1 MSRGTERRT
10 LFVDDSYAGHF
21 LDLLEEMSR
30 RFAVQVHAY
39 VLMGNHYHLILRTPS
54 ANASRA
60 MQWLNMAFS
69 AWFNAKQQRVGHVF
83 QGRFRSTLVDGDGAW
98 LLKLSAYVHLNP
110 VRVAGLGLDKAANKA
125 EARGFAAPD
134 RESVR
139 SRLRVLRE
147 YRWSSYRCYVNYVSA
162 PEWLVTDELLRRAGD
177 AGKYR
182 RFVQR
187 YVTRGL
193 KPEDF
198 DGLGERVVLGST
210 AFLDKVRG
218 WVGQVGRETP
228 NTAELSRCVPLEAI
242 IQAVEAVKGE
252 TLDSFLTRHGDWG
265 KPAVLYL
272 ARERSGLTLAE
283 IGMRIGSMDYNAVS
297 AAVRRFKDRLAKDR
311 EVREVMD
318 QCQKQL

>member
-1 MSRGTERRT
+1 MARPLRVDVENGRYHVMSRGTERRT
-10 LFVDDSYAGHF
+10 LFVDDSYSEHF
-21 LDLLEEMSR
+21 LDLLE
-30 RFAVQVHAY
+30 
-39 VLMGNHYHLILRTPS
+39 
-54 ANASRA
+54 
-60 MQWLNMAFS
+60 W
-69 AWFNAKQQRVGHVF
+69 W
-83 QGRFRSTLVDGDGAW
+83 
-98 LLKLSAYVHLNP
+98 
-110 VRVAGLGLDKAANKA
+110 
-125 EARGFAAPD
+125 
-134 RESVR
+134 
-139 SRLRVLRE
+139 
-147 YRWSSYRCYVNYVSA
+147 
-162 PEWLVTDELLRRAGD
+162 TDALLRRAGD

-228 NTAELSRCVPLEAI
+228 NTAALSRCVPLEAI

-252 TLDSFLTRHGDWG
+252 PLDSFLTRHGDWG

-297 AAVRRFKDRLAKDR
+297 AAVRRFKDRLAKDHEAR
-311 EVREVMD
+311 VVGVR
-318 QCQKQL
+318 L